1 MSPPLPGLRA
11 EDEVVDLC
19 RDLIRIDT
27 SNPGK
32 PERPAAEYVAEKLA
46 EVGLKPQ
53 IFESEPGRA
62 SVVARMEGADSTR
75 GALLIHGHL
84 DVVAADPA
92 HWSVDPFA
100 GEIKDGCLWG
110 RGAIDMKDMD
120 AMSLAVVRQ
129 WMREGRTPPRD
140 IVLAYVA
147 DEEAGGRQGA
157 HWLVEHHPE
166 LFEGCTESISEVG
179 GFSIEIRDDLR
190 LYPVQTAQRGMAWM
204 KLVAKG
210 RAGHGSLVNNA
221 NAVTELAEAVARI
234 GRYEWPVRL
243 TKTVQAFLDEL
254 GDAVGL
260 ELDPHDLSPLADK
273 LGAITALV
281 AATVRN
287 TANPTMLAA
296 GYKVNVV
303 PQEATAHIDG
313 RYLPGHEAEFYA
325 TIDELLG
332 PNVSRETVN
341 ADIALETEWDGAL
354 VEAMKSAIS
363 AEDPQGKAIPYCLF
377 GGTDD
382 KSFSLLGIRGFGFSP
397 LRLTPDLDFAGMF
410 HGVDERVP
418 TEGLE
423 VRHPR
428 ARPLPVEQLTTA
440 PRPSTASAPLAA
452 PGGAVES
459 TAFRRDKGATG
470 RAPSRDARPAR

>member
-1 MSPPLPGLRA
+1 MSQPAASTRA

-27 SNPGK
+27 SNPGN

-46 EVGLKPQ
+46 EVGLNPQ

-62 SVVARMEGADSTR
+62 SAVARMEGTDASR

-110 RGAIDMKDMD
+110 RGAVDMKDMD
-120 AMSLAVVRQ
+120 AMSLAVIRQ
-129 WMREGRTPPRD
+129 WMREGRKPPRD
-140 IVLAYVA
+140 IVIAYVA
-147 DEEAGGRQGA
+147 DEEAGGAKGA
-157 HWLVEHHPE
+157 RWLVDNKPD
-166 LFEGCTESISEVG
+166 LFAGCTESISEVG
-179 GFSIEIRDDLR
+179 GFSLQINDNLR

-210 RAGHGSLVNNA
+210 RAGHGSLVNHA
-221 NAVTELAEAVARI
+221 NAVTELADAVARI

-243 TKTVQAFLDEL
+243 TKTVEVFLSEI
-254 GDAVGL
+254 GDAIGV
-260 ELDPHDLSPLADK
+260 EIDPHHLRPVAAQ
-273 LGAITALV
+273 LGTITALID
-281 AATVRN
+281 ATLRN
-287 TANPTMLAA
+287 TANPTMLEA
-296 GYKVNVV
+296 GYKVNVI
-303 PQEATAHIDG
+303 PQVASAHIDG
-313 RYLPGHEAEFYA
+313 RFLPGYEEEFFA

-332 PNVSRETVN
+332 PNVTRETVH
-341 ADIALETEWDGAL
+341 ADIALETDWDGAL
-354 VEAMKSAIS
+354 VDAMKSSIT
-363 AEDPQGKAIPYCLF
+363 AEDPQGKPIPYCLF

-418 TEGLE
+418 LDGLKFGTR
-423 VRHPR
+423 V
-428 ARPLPVEQLTTA
+428 LDNFL
-440 PRPSTASAPLAA
+440 SNC
-452 PGGAVES
+452 
-459 TAFRRDKGATG
+459 
-470 RAPSRDARPAR
+470 